1 MILDGKMVRDNI
13 LEDLKKQI
21 KENDLK
27 IKLAILLVGDNE
39 TSKVYVRNKIN
50 ACKSVGIECNLLKY
64 PDTLKET
71 ELLAIIKELNNNNE
85 ITGIILQSPVPK
97 SINFDKCVE
106 NIMPSKDVDGFTKEN
121 IYNLYLGNK
130 TIMPCTVK
138 GIIKLLD
145 YYNISLTGKK
155 VLVIGRGNIVGKPLG
170 LALLNKNAT
179 VTWAHS
185 YTNNLKELT
194 LNADIIIS
202 AVGIPKLITAD
213 MVNDNTVIIDV
224 GISVI
229 DNKIIGDAD
238 FINLKDKV
246 AYITPTPGGIGPM
259 TVAMII
265 DNLVEMK
272 SDNKGV

>member
-13 LEDLKKQI
+13 LEDLKRQI

-71 ELLAIIKELNNNNE
+71 ELLATIKELNNNNE

-106 NIMPSKDVDGFTKEN
+106 SIMPSKDVDGFTKEN

-170 LALLNKNAT
+170 LALLNKNAI

-202 AVGIPKLITAD
+202 AVGIPKLITSD